1 MALTINELKSFIMNE
16 FNVNGYNIA
25 TCRHKQ
31 LYLKKLLSG
40 YELNIEYFMRM
51 SVAGDVKKASV
62 SVYSARIYLEGL
74 GELGLSILDKPAI
87 QSVIANKMS
96 EVNCNFSLVLQPSDI
111 ERINQLRK
119 GRDLRFKLSLNATG
133 AVNEQSEQ
141 NFYCEFV
148 YDLSKSDWLQK
159 LENSKYC
166 NSLLLEVS
174 LPVGSDGDSGELFT
188 TLKDAQEHFYNDKY
202 KACISD
208 CRSIITIAGEKL
220 FGTKHWHGKS
230 LDIAGVSKRVNK
242 DKNRE
247 TMAKSDRE
255 QLIWASLKHY
265 TQLSHHTKS
274 EGGEPDFT
282 RAEAQMC
289 LMMAALMVSKVS

>member
-166 NSLLLEVS
+166 NSL
-174 LPVGSDGDSGELFT
+174 
-188 TLKDAQEHFYNDKY
+188 
-202 KACISD
+202 
-208 CRSIITIAGEKL
+208 
-220 FGTKHWHGKS
+220 
-230 LDIAGVSKRVNK
+230 
-242 DKNRE
+242 
-247 TMAKSDRE
+247 
-255 QLIWASLKHY
+255 
-265 TQLSHHTKS
+265 
-274 EGGEPDFT
+274 
-282 RAEAQMC
+282 
-289 LMMAALMVSKVS
+289 